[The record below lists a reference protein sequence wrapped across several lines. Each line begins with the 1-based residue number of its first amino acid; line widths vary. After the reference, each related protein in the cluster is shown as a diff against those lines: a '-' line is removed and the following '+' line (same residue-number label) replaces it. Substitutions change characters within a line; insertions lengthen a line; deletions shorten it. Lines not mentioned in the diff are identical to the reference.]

1 LIRRDFGIPTGDDL
15 KKSLIAD
22 ASGQD
27 GIHST
32 ESRQEEVK
40 GSSNRTFGLVFAAFF
55 SLVGLW
61 PLLREQPLRIWA
73 LGLAG
78 GFLIAALAWPAALG
92 LLNRGWTRFG
102 LLLHAIVSPIALGIL
117 FYGVITPMG
126 VIMRLTGKD
135 SMRLKFDRKTES
147 YWIRREP
154 PGPAP
159 DSMTNQF

>member
-1 LIRRDFGIPTGDDL
+1 MWIGDDL
-15 KKSLIAD
+15 KKSLIAGVPD
-22 ASGQD
+22 QD
-27 GIHST
+27 GACPAGSGP
-32 ESRQEEVK
+32 EAPK
-40 GSSNRTFGLVFAAFF
+40 GSSNRTFGLVFAVFF

-61 PLLREQPLRIWA
+61 PMLWGQPLRIWA

-117 FYGVITPMG
+117 FYGVFTPMG
-126 VIMRLTGKD
+126 VFMRLAGKD
-135 SMRLKFDRKTES
+135 SIRLKFDRNAES
-147 YWIRREP
+147 YWIRRDP

-159 DSMTNQF
+159 DSMTRQF